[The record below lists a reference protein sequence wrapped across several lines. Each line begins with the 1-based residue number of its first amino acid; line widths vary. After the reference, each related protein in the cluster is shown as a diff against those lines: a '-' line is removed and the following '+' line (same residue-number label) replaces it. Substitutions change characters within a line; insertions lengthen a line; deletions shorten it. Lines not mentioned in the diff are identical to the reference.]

1 MKKLLLILLACTTLA
16 CKKDN
21 DKTLTSKNWVIES
34 ASVTPA
40 MTINNKTSN
49 NYIELMGQASCVAN
63 MSISFSSDGTY
74 SSGSNGAL
82 CDMATITDIRT
93 WTRNGD
99 QISLS
104 ATKDFPMVLSGNK
117 LTQTV
122 STSPT
127 AGIVYTFT
135 YVYKAQSK

>member
-1 MKKLLLILLACTTLA
+1 MKKFLLILLACTTLA

-49 NYIELMGQASCVAN
+49 NYIGLMGQSSCVAN

-82 CDMATITDIRT
+82 CDMAT
-93 WTRNGD
+93 
-99 QISLS
+99 
-104 ATKDFPMVLSGNK
+104 
-117 LTQTV
+117 
-122 STSPT
+122 
-127 AGIVYTFT
+127 
-135 YVYKAQSK
+135 